1 MHFAP
6 LPDDDKIVKK
16 IPNGKVIT
24 VEAQKEQLDKE
35 GHTIM
40 ATGLE
45 LPGNYGIDRRRKF
58 QVTVKCKSFK
68 TDCHYCYDNRIG
80 ETSVQ

>member
-45 LPGNYGIDRRRKF
+45 LPGDYGNNLSESRVIMPAKLA
-58 QVTVKCKSFK
+58 T
-68 TDCHYCYDNRIG
+68 G
-80 ETSVQ
+80 L